1 MQGPRH
7 RPPSAAPAANSR
19 PYITSAVGMEDT
31 VGRMRARRSSL
42 FTQTVIWITGVIC
55 LAFLLGSL
63 AQAWTNSQLAQK
75 VQQAQQQTQ
84 QLQAYHDHL
93 VQVQQHYSDPFV
105 IEKEAREQFG
115 YVRAGEHPVVIIS
128 DDSQQQQHSTQASN
142 PPASQNFWQAWWNL
156 FFGQ

>member
-1 MQGPRH
+1 MQEPRRKPPYGL
-7 RPPSAAPAANSR
+7 RPANSR

-31 VGRMRARRSSL
+31 VGRARARRSSL
-42 FTQTVIWITGVIC
+42 FTQTVIWVTGVIC

-63 AQAWTNSQLAQK
+63 AQAWTNNQLAQK

-84 QLQAYHDHL
+84 QLQAYHDYL
-93 VQVQQHYSDPFV
+93 VQVQQHYANSFV

-128 DDSQQQQHSTQASN
+128 ADSQQPQQ
-142 PPASQNFWQAWWNL
+142 PPHPVNRPAPQSFWQDWWNV
-156 FFGQ
+156 FFG